1 MANEKEIERCAT
13 IYNQTLLDLKE
24 VEGDSRTSLSNTNNS
39 LACIQICETELK
51 QQLDKTSNVWAAY
64 EPYAALEKVKFE
76 SEACE
81 YRVCRRSAVA
91 LLKEIADALK
101 AIQPSNP
108 RTAPPRQN
116 VLPVPKFAPI
126 TIPTFS
132 GKAEE
137 FTSFWE
143 IFTSLVHDRTDLDP
157 VIKFATL
164 KSHLKDRALRTIEGL
179 SVTGDNYAIAVA
191 TLQDQFGNKDKLVS
205 SLIREFQNL
214 SIPNHNHSE
223 LLNFKLSYEK
233 LVSQIQNLNSLDTN
247 SRFFVEIL
255 ASKIPAETF
264 KTLVNKYD
272 TTTFTFAQI
281 SEGLAE
287 FIKVMELCSL
297 QPHSKEVKNVA
308 STNLSIEANQKSSKS
323 KIETSSSK
331 STNSTSNASGNNKGS
346 KPLQCVFCEASH
358 SSKFC
363 TVYGTLD
370 QRHQRVKAKKLYFC
384 CLNTGHFSK
393 NCKQTP
399 FCRHCNAKSHH
410 TFLCAKLC
418 QPP

>member
-1 MANEKEIERCAT
+1 M
-13 IYNQTLLDLKE
+13 
-24 VEGDSRTSLSNTNNS
+24 
-39 LACIQICETELK
+39 
-51 QQLDKTSNVWAAY
+51 
-64 EPYAALEKVKFE
+64 
-76 SEACE
+76 
-81 YRVCRRSAVA
+81 CRRSAVA

-101 AIQPSNP
+101 TMQPSNI
-108 RTAPPRQN
+108 RTAPPRQS

-132 GKAEE
+132 GKVEE
-137 FTSFWE
+137 FISFWE

-157 VIKFATL
+157 VIKFTTL
-164 KSHLKDRALRTIEGL
+164 KSHLKDRALLTIEGL
-179 SVTGDNYAIAVA
+179 SVIGDNYAIAVG

-214 SIPNHNHSE
+214 SIPHHNHSE

-272 TTTFTFAQI
+272 TTTFTYAQI

-287 FIKVMELCSL
+287 IIKVMELCSL
-297 QPHSKEVKNVA
+297 QPHSKEVKNVS

-323 KIETSSSK
+323 KTETSSSK
-331 STNSTSNASGNNKGS
+331 STSNASGNNKGS
-346 KPLQCVFCEASH
+346 KPLQCVF
-358 SSKFC
+358 
-363 TVYGTLD
+363 
-370 QRHQRVKAKKLYFC
+370 VKHLILPNFV
-384 CLNTGHFSK
+384 
-393 NCKQTP
+393 
-399 FCRHCNAKSHH
+399 
-410 TFLCAKLC
+410 LCMVLWIKDIRE
-418 QPP
+418 